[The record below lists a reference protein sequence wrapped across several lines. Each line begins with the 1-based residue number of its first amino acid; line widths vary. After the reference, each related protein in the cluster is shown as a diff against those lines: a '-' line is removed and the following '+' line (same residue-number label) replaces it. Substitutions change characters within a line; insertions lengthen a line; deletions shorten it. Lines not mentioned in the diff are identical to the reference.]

1 MCREAVCPG
10 RGVCMSQEGCVSCWG
25 CVSWGGGCCVFCV
38 SQDGCLCVLGGELC
52 VQGGCVSCRG
62 CVSWGGCCILWR
74 FVWGGSI
81 PLYISTSSLPS
92 IFLYLCT
99 IYFCIS

>member
-1 MCREAVCPG
+1 MSWEGGLYVPG
-10 RGVCMSQEGCVSCWG
+10 RLCVLLG
-25 CVSWGGGCCVFCV
+25 LCVLGGGCCVFCV

-74 FVWGGSI
+74 FVWGGVYTSI
-81 PLYISTSSLPS
+81 YFHFLTFIHFSIFVYNLLLYIIKTL
-92 IFLYLCT
+92 
-99 IYFCIS
+99 